1 VIDMLKKTCHNAGIL
16 ITSTMASAVS
26 TSPGIIS
33 GAASSNVTAKSFSS
47 NKRRRN
53 NHHGMTESASAA
65 QHVISTPVPEHENSR
80 PNVQESSTNTNIEAL
95 TFSSSSIEGVFG
107 EATADPNKQHLIDP
121 DHTESFGNDPIV
133 QGYVDLACRLSFRL
147 PHEPVEDADHLDAR
161 ELLSPLVEERP
172 LTPRLIHGLIYT
184 LLPGPLRIFEVCSS
198 ALDPEPSPEES
209 PVDDFVAIVHQD
221 GEDLPLLVLGV
232 EISKTLYILGSETV
246 DLASWLIGPGWRT
259 EQINV

>member
-33 GAASSNVTAKSFSS
+33 GEATPNVTAEYFSR
-47 NKRRRN
+47 NKRRRLYR
-53 NHHGMTESASAA
+53 HGAIEMTESTSVA
-65 QHVISTPVPEHENSR
+65 QHVISTPVPEHDNSR
-80 PNVQESSTNTNIEAL
+80 QESSTNTNIEAL
-95 TFSSSSIEGVFG
+95 TFSSSSTEGVFE
-107 EATADPNKQHLIDP
+107 EATADPNEQYLIDP
-121 DHTESFGNDPIV
+121 DHTERFGNDPIV
-133 QGYVDLACRLSFRL
+133 QDYVDLACRLSFRL

-172 LTPRLIHGLIYT
+172 LTPRLIHGLLYT

-198 ALDPEPSPEES
+198 ALNPEPSPEES

-259 EQINV
+259 EHINV